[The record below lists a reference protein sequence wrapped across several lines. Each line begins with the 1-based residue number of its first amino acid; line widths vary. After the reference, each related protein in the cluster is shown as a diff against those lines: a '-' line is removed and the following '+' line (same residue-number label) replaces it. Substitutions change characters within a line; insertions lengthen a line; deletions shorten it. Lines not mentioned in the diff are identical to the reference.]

1 MKTNGT
7 TKLAKPNLTMK
18 IAVIG
23 AVLSMAVP
31 FILTNFVL
39 PANPLA
45 IREIMSVN
53 VVAAYLTVGF
63 AVLLGVGAVKRFLD
77 NK

>member
-7 TKLAKPNLTMK
+7 TKLTKLNLIMK

-31 FILTNFVL
+31 FALTNFVL

-53 VVAAYLTVGF
+53 VVAAYLTAGF
-63 AVLLGVGAVKRFLD
+63 AVLLGVGAVKRFFD